1 LEFYED
7 RNDVMRAHQIGGAEG
22 IEALL
27 DFWKTTIVE
36 AETLAEEE
44 KEINSER

>member
-1 LEFYED
+1 L
-7 RNDVMRAHQIGGAEG
+7 GGAEG

-36 AETLAEEE
+36 ALAEEE
-44 KEINSER
+44 KEMNTKK